1 MGTIAIIGAGASGM
15 AAAIKAAQENKNAKI
30 ILLDQKDCLGKK
42 ILVTGN
48 GKCNLTNHNMSPEW
62 YRSENIS
69 FVEQVLSA
77 YGTDDILD
85 FFQSIGLI
93 TKSKGN
99 YVYPRTEQAVT
110 VRDILEKKIRNNHIK
125 IQLNAQVFSTSKVL
139 DKNGDSRFKI
149 EFLDLTTNKKLFFF
163 CDKLILACGGTAAK
177 VHGSDGSGYGFAK
190 SFAHHTI
197 PIVPALVQL
206 KVKANPFSFAAG
218 VRTFAKVSAI
228 VDKKKEAEDAGEL
241 QITSYGISGIPVFQ
255 ISRHISRALRDH
267 KKSQVIVDFLPEYS
281 ESEMIEMLEDSKTK
295 RPYLDLCDFLSSI
308 LPLKLAECIL
318 NTVHIEG
325 HSSIDSLSNKQ
336 KEILC
341 NALKMYPLTI
351 SDTKGFDQAQVC
363 AGGVNTE
370 EINVKTMESRIVKG
384 LYIVGELM
392 DVDGLCGGYNL
403 HWAFATGLIAGKAA
417 AQDL

>member
-1 MGTIAIIGAGASGM
+1 M
-15 AAAIKAAQENKNAKI
+15 AAAIKAAQVNKNAKI

-48 GKCNLTNHNMSPEW
+48 GKCNLTNHNMSSEW
-62 YRSENIS
+62 YCSENMP
-69 FVEQVLSA
+69 FVEQILSV
-77 YGTDDILD
+77 YGTDDILE
-85 FFQSIGLI
+85 FFQSIGLV

-99 YVYPRTEQAVT
+99 YIYPRTEQAVT
-110 VRDILEKKIRNNHIK
+110 VRDILEKKIRNDHIK
-125 IQLNAQVFSTSKVL
+125 IQLNAQVTSTSKVL
-139 DKNGDSRFKI
+139 DKKGVSRFRV
-149 EFLDLTTNKKLFFF
+149 EFLNLETNKKVFFL

-206 KVKANPFSFAAG
+206 KVKANPFSDASG
-218 VRTFAKVSAI
+218 VRTFAKVYAVI
-228 VDKKKEAEDAGEL
+228 DGKTEAEDEGEL

-267 KKSQVIVDFLPEYS
+267 KKPQVMIDFLPEYS
-281 ESEMIEMLEDSKTK
+281 ESDLIKMLENSRKSC
-295 RPYLDLCDFLSSI
+295 PYFDICDFISSI
-308 LPLKLAECIL
+308 LPSKLVDCIL
-318 NTVHIEG
+318 NNIHVERHL
-325 HSSIDSLSNKQ
+325 SIDSLSERQ

-341 NALKMYPLTI
+341 KALKRCSLNI

-370 EINVKTMESRIVKG
+370 EINAETMESRIVKD

-403 HWAFATGLIAGKAA
+403 HWAFATGLIAGKSA